1 MVAETRRRLA
11 PLAPAR
17 MHRYVLG
24 RAASPAWSRP
34 SPHRRQLP
42 VTHLA
47 RLPAV
52 EIVLNP
58 DPEDDKVNAAVS
70 QAIARAGVAAPSEPD
85 AYNNAWRR
93 AALAR
98 D

>member
-1 MVAETRRRLA
+1 M
-11 PLAPAR
+11 
-17 MHRYVLG
+17 
-24 RAASPAWSRP
+24 
-34 SPHRRQLP
+34 
-42 VTHLA
+42 
-47 RLPAV
+47 

-85 AYNNAWRR
+85 AYSSAWRR

-98 D
+98 DDPDDRDPGYARPRSSRGATRA